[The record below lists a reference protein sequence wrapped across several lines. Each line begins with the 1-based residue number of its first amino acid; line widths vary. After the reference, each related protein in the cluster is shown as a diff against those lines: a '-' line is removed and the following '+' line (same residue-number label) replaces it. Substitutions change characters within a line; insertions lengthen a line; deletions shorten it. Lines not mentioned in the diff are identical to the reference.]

1 MTIHLE
7 KAVSRV
13 DGPLKVTG
21 RALYAGEFGTAD
33 LCTGYVVNSSIAKGR
48 ILRIDTTE
56 ALKVVGVLD
65 VLTHENR
72 PAVAS
77 YNESYTDMD
86 AADGK
91 HFRPLYN
98 DRILYSMQ
106 PVALVVAESF
116 EAARY
121 AASLVRVD
129 YESEPPQADLYAQR
143 SEAHKAPTEL
153 PPDRGD
159 AEEAWTQAPV
169 KVEAEYHSA
178 AEFHNPMEMHAS
190 TVIYSTDGK
199 LTIHDKTQGVQNS
212 AQFISNIFGLP
223 DGDVRVVTP
232 FVGGAFGS
240 GLRPQYQ
247 LVLATMAALKLK
259 RSVRVVLSR
268 EQMFSFGHRPE
279 TLQHLK
285 LACDQDGKLVSTI
298 HEVMG
303 ETSSFEDFTEMVVV
317 WSASLYQCPNVRL
330 KYDLV
335 PLDLYTPLDMRAPG
349 AVLGVYALES
359 AMDELSY
366 AAGID
371 PLELRIRNFTATDP
385 ASGNNP
391 YSSKELLECYRQ
403 GAERFGWNK
412 RSPQPRSMK
421 EGRQLIGYGMATG
434 VWEAMQ
440 NPASAKAVITI
451 DGSVVVSS
459 ATADI
464 GTGTYT
470 VMTQIAAEC
479 FGLPLEKVTF
489 KLGDSTLPK
498 APLEGGSFTVS
509 SVGSAVKQA
518 CEALQQQLLDQAKQ
532 DDQSPFKNFELT
544 DVIFENGTM
553 RIKASPQECIE
564 ITELLKQG
572 GSPSMEALASAS
584 PKEERDNYTTAT
596 HSAVFVEV
604 RVDEDFGTVQISRM
618 VSAIAAG
625 RILSLKPGRN
635 QILGGMVWGIGMA
648 LQEEGMLDK
657 KLARWMNHNIAEYHY
672 PVNADIHDLDVIFVK
687 EHDEIVNPLGA
698 KGIGEIGIVGVAA
711 AIANA
716 IYHAT
721 GKRIRD
727 LPITLDKVFQ
737 S

>member
-1 MTIHLE
+1 MTAYLG

-21 RALYAGEFGTAD
+21 KALYAGEFGTAD
-33 LCTGYVVNSSIAKGR
+33 LCTGYVVNSSVAKGR
-48 ILRIDTTE
+48 ILSIDTQA
-56 ALKVVGVLD
+56 ALNVPGVLD
-65 VLTHENR
+65 VITHENR
-72 PAVAS
+72 PEVAS

-98 DRILYSMQ
+98 DRVLFNMQ

-121 AASLVRVD
+121 AASLIRVD
-129 YESEPPQADLYAQR
+129 YETEPHQADIYAQR
-143 SEAHKAPTEL
+143 GDAHKAPTPM

-159 AEEAWTQAPV
+159 ADSAWASAPV
-169 KVEAEYHSA
+169 KIEAEYHSA

-190 TVIYSTDGK
+190 TVIYNTDGK
-199 LTIHDKTQGVQNS
+199 LTVHDKTQGVQNS

-279 TLQHLK
+279 TIQHFR
-285 LACDQDGKLVSTI
+285 LACDQEGKLVSTI
-298 HEVMG
+298 HEVVG

-317 WSASLYQCPNVRL
+317 WSASLYGCPNVRL
-330 KYDLV
+330 DYKLA

-349 AVLGVYALES
+349 AVLGVYGLES
-359 AMDELSY
+359 AMDELAY
-366 AAGID
+366 AANID
-371 PLELRIRNFTATDP
+371 PLEFRIRNFTYVDP
-385 ASGNNP
+385 ASNKP

-403 GAERFGWNK
+403 GAERFGWSK
-412 RSPQPRSMK
+412 RSHEPRSMRDGK
-421 EGRQLIGYGMATG
+421 QLVGWGMATG

-440 NPASAKAVITI
+440 NPASAKAVINI
-451 DGSVVVSS
+451 DGSLVVSS

-470 VMTQIAAEC
+470 VMTQIAAEI

-489 KLGDSTLPK
+489 RLGDSTLPK

-518 CEALQQQLLDQAKQ
+518 CETLQQQLLDQAKEE
-532 DDQSPFKNFELT
+532 DQSPFSNLELT
-544 DVIFENGTM
+544 DVVFENGEICIKAAPAE
-553 RIKASPQECIE
+553 RIK
-564 ITELLKQG
+564 ITDLLKKG
-572 GSPSMEALASAS
+572 GAPSMEASASAS
-584 PKEERDNYTTAT
+584 PKKERDDYTTAT

-604 RVDEDFGTVQISRM
+604 KVDEDFGTIQVSRM

-625 RILSLKPGRN
+625 RVLSLKPGRN

-648 LQEEGMLDK
+648 MQEEGMLDK
-657 KLARWMNHNIAEYHY
+657 DLARWMNHNIAEYHF
-672 PVNADIHDLDVIFVK
+672 PVNADVHDLDVIFVE

-716 IYHAT
+716 VYHAT

-727 LPITLDKVFQ
+727 LPITLDKVFE
-737 S
+737 

>member
-1 MTIHLE
+1 MTAYLG

-21 RALYAGEFGTAD
+21 KALYASEFGTAD
-33 LCTGYVVNSSIAKGR
+33 LCTGYVVNSSVAKGR
-48 ILRIDTTE
+48 ILSIDTQA
-56 ALKVVGVLD
+56 ALSVPGVLD
-65 VLTHENR
+65 VITHENR
-72 PAVAS
+72 PEVAS

-98 DRILYSMQ
+98 DRVLFNMQ

-121 AASLVRVD
+121 AASLIRVD
-129 YESEPPQADLYAQR
+129 YETEPHQADIYAQR
-143 SEAHKAPTEL
+143 GDAHKAPTPM

-159 AEEAWTQAPV
+159 ADSAWASAPV
-169 KVEAEYHSA
+169 KIEAEYHSA

-190 TVIYSTDGK
+190 TVIYNTDGK
-199 LTIHDKTQGVQNS
+199 LTVHDKTQGVQNS

-279 TLQHLK
+279 TIQHFR
-285 LACDQDGKLVSTI
+285 LACDQEGKLVSTI
-298 HEVMG
+298 HEVVG

-317 WSASLYQCPNVRL
+317 WSASLYGCPNVRL
-330 KYDLV
+330 DYKLA

-349 AVLGVYALES
+349 AVLGVYGLES
-359 AMDELSY
+359 AMDELAY
-366 AAGID
+366 AANID
-371 PLELRIRNFTATDP
+371 PLEFRIRNFTDVDP
-385 ASGNNP
+385 ASNKP

-403 GAERFGWNK
+403 GAERFGWSK
-412 RSPQPRSMK
+412 RSHEPRSMRDGK
-421 EGRQLIGYGMATG
+421 QLVGWGMATG

-440 NPASAKAVITI
+440 NPASAKAVINI
-451 DGSVVVSS
+451 DGSLVVSS

-470 VMTQIAAEC
+470 VMTQIAAEI

-489 KLGDSTLPK
+489 RLGDSTLPK

-518 CEALQQQLLDQAKQ
+518 CETLQQQLLDQAKEE
-532 DDQSPFKNFELT
+532 DQSPFSNLELT
-544 DVIFENGTM
+544 DVVFENGEIYIKAAPVE
-553 RIKASPQECIE
+553 RIKIAD
-564 ITELLKQG
+564 LLKKG
-572 GSPSMEALASAS
+572 GAPSMEASASAS
-584 PKEERDNYTTAT
+584 PKKERDDYTTAT

-604 RVDEDFGTVQISRM
+604 KVDEDFGTIQVSRM

-625 RILSLKPGRN
+625 RVLSLKPGRN

-648 LQEEGMLDK
+648 MQEEGMLDK
-657 KLARWMNHNIAEYHY
+657 DLARWMNHNIAEYHF
-672 PVNADIHDLDVIFVK
+672 PVNADVHDLDVIFVE

-716 IYHAT
+716 VYHAT

-727 LPITLDKVFQ
+727 LPITLDKVFE
-737 S
+737 

>member
-1 MTIHLE
+1 MTAYLG

-21 RALYAGEFGTAD
+21 KALYAGEFGTAD
-33 LCTGYVVNSSIAKGR
+33 LCTGYVVNSSVAKGR
-48 ILRIDTTE
+48 ILSIDTQA
-56 ALKVVGVLD
+56 ALNVPGVLD
-65 VLTHENR
+65 VITHENR
-72 PAVAS
+72 PEVAS

-98 DRILYSMQ
+98 DRVLFNMQ

-116 EAARY
+116 ETARY
-121 AASLVRVD
+121 AASLIRVD
-129 YESEPPQADLYAQR
+129 YETEPHQADIYAQR
-143 SEAHKAPTEL
+143 GNAHKAPTPM

-159 AEEAWTQAPV
+159 ADSAWASAPV
-169 KVEAEYHSA
+169 KIEAEYHSA

-190 TVIYSTDGK
+190 TVIYNTDGK
-199 LTIHDKTQGVQNS
+199 LTVHDKTQGVQNS

-279 TLQHLK
+279 TIQHFR
-285 LACDQDGKLVSTI
+285 LACDQEGKLVSTI
-298 HEVMG
+298 HEVVG

-317 WSASLYQCPNVRL
+317 WSASLYGCPNVRL
-330 KYDLV
+330 DYKLA

-349 AVLGVYALES
+349 AVLGVYGLES
-359 AMDELSY
+359 AMDELAY
-366 AAGID
+366 AANID
-371 PLELRIRNFTATDP
+371 PLEFRIRNFTDVDP
-385 ASGNNP
+385 ASNKP

-403 GAERFGWNK
+403 GAERFGWSK
-412 RSPQPRSMK
+412 RSHEPRSMRDGK
-421 EGRQLIGYGMATG
+421 QLVGWGMATG

-440 NPASAKAVITI
+440 NPASAKAVINI
-451 DGSVVVSS
+451 DGSLVVSS

-470 VMTQIAAEC
+470 VMTQIAAEI

-489 KLGDSTLPK
+489 RLGDSTLPK

-518 CEALQQQLLDQAKQ
+518 CETLQQQLLDQAKEE
-532 DDQSPFKNFELT
+532 DQSPFSNLELT
-544 DVIFENGTM
+544 DVVFENGEICIKAAPAK
-553 RIKASPQECIE
+553 RIK
-564 ITELLKQG
+564 ITDLLKKG
-572 GSPSMEALASAS
+572 GTPSMEASASAS
-584 PKEERDNYTTAT
+584 PKKERDDYTTAT

-604 RVDEDFGTVQISRM
+604 KVDEDFGTIQVSRM

-625 RILSLKPGRN
+625 RVLSLKPGRN

-648 LQEEGMLDK
+648 MQEEGMLDK
-657 KLARWMNHNIAEYHY
+657 DLARWMNHNIAEYHF
-672 PVNADIHDLDVIFVK
+672 PVNADVHDLDVIFVE

-716 IYHAT
+716 VYHAT

-727 LPITLDKVFQ
+727 LPITLDKVFE
-737 S
+737 

>member
-1 MTIHLE
+1 MTAYLG

-21 RALYAGEFGTAD
+21 KALYAGEFGTAD
-33 LCTGYVVNSSIAKGR
+33 LCTGYVVNSSVAKGR
-48 ILRIDTTE
+48 ILSIDTQA
-56 ALKVVGVLD
+56 ALNVPGVLD
-65 VLTHENR
+65 VITHENR
-72 PAVAS
+72 PEVAS

-98 DRILYSMQ
+98 DRVLFNMQ

-116 EAARY
+116 ETARY
-121 AASLVRVD
+121 AASLIRVD
-129 YESEPPQADLYAQR
+129 YETEPHQADIYAQR
-143 SEAHKAPTEL
+143 GNAHKAPTPM

-159 AEEAWTQAPV
+159 ADSAWASAPV
-169 KVEAEYHSA
+169 KIEAEYHSA

-190 TVIYSTDGK
+190 TVIYNTDGK
-199 LTIHDKTQGVQNS
+199 LTVHDKTQGVQNS

-279 TLQHLK
+279 TIQHFR
-285 LACDQDGKLVSTI
+285 LACDQEGKLVSTI
-298 HEVMG
+298 HEVVG

-317 WSASLYQCPNVRL
+317 WSASLYGCPNVRL
-330 KYDLV
+330 DYKLA

-349 AVLGVYALES
+349 AVLGVYGLES
-359 AMDELSY
+359 AMDELAY
-366 AAGID
+366 AANID
-371 PLELRIRNFTATDP
+371 PLEFRIRNFTDVDP
-385 ASGNNP
+385 ASNKP

-403 GAERFGWNK
+403 GAERFGWSK
-412 RSPQPRSMK
+412 RSHEPRSMRDGK
-421 EGRQLIGYGMATG
+421 QLVGWGMATG

-440 NPASAKAVITI
+440 NPASAKAVINI
-451 DGSVVVSS
+451 DGSLVVSS

-470 VMTQIAAEC
+470 VMTQIAAEI

-489 KLGDSTLPK
+489 RLGDSTLPK

-518 CEALQQQLLDQAKQ
+518 CETLQQQLLDQAKEE
-532 DDQSPFKNFELT
+532 DQSPFSNLELT
-544 DVIFENGTM
+544 DVLFENGEICIKAAPAE
-553 RIKASPQECIE
+553 RIK
-564 ITELLKQG
+564 ITDLLKKG
-572 GSPSMEALASAS
+572 GTPSMEASASAS
-584 PKEERDNYTTAT
+584 PKKERDDYTTAT

-604 RVDEDFGTVQISRM
+604 KVDEDFGTIQVSRM

-625 RILSLKPGRN
+625 RVLSLKPGRN

-648 LQEEGMLDK
+648 MQEEGMLDK
-657 KLARWMNHNIAEYHY
+657 DLARWMNHNIAEYHF
-672 PVNADIHDLDVIFVK
+672 PVNADVHDLDVIFVE

-716 IYHAT
+716 VYHAT

-727 LPITLDKVFQ
+727 LPITLDKVFE
-737 S
+737 

>member
-1 MTIHLE
+1 MTAYLG

-21 RALYAGEFGTAD
+21 KALYAGEFGTAD
-33 LCTGYVVNSSIAKGR
+33 LCTGYVVNSSVAKGR
-48 ILRIDTTE
+48 ILSIDTQA
-56 ALKVVGVLD
+56 ALSVPGVLD
-65 VLTHENR
+65 VITHENR
-72 PAVAS
+72 PEVAS

-98 DRILYSMQ
+98 DRVLFNMQ

-121 AASLVRVD
+121 AASLIRVD
-129 YESEPPQADLYAQR
+129 YETEPHQADIYAQR
-143 SEAHKAPTEL
+143 GDAHKAPTPM

-159 AEEAWTQAPV
+159 ADSAWASAPV
-169 KVEAEYHSA
+169 KIEAEYHSA

-190 TVIYSTDGK
+190 TVIYNTDGK
-199 LTIHDKTQGVQNS
+199 LTVHDKTQGVQNS

-279 TLQHLK
+279 TIQHFR
-285 LACDQDGKLVSTI
+285 LACDQEGKLVSTI
-298 HEVMG
+298 HEVVG

-317 WSASLYQCPNVRL
+317 WSASLYGCPNVRL
-330 KYDLV
+330 DYKLA

-349 AVLGVYALES
+349 AVLGVYGLES
-359 AMDELSY
+359 AMDELAY
-366 AAGID
+366 AVNID
-371 PLELRIRNFTATDP
+371 PLEFRIRNFTDVDP
-385 ASGNNP
+385 ASNKP

-403 GAERFGWNK
+403 GAERFGWSK
-412 RSPQPRSMK
+412 RSHEPRSMRDGK
-421 EGRQLIGYGMATG
+421 QLVGWGMATG

-440 NPASAKAVITI
+440 NPASAKAVINI
-451 DGSVVVSS
+451 DGSLVVSS

-470 VMTQIAAEC
+470 VMTQIAAEI

-489 KLGDSTLPK
+489 RLGDSTLPK

-518 CEALQQQLLDQAKQ
+518 CETLQQQLLDQAKEE
-532 DDQSPFKNFELT
+532 DQSPFSNLELT
-544 DVIFENGTM
+544 DVVFENGEICIKAAPAE
-553 RIKASPQECIE
+553 RIKIAD
-564 ITELLKQG
+564 LLKKG
-572 GSPSMEALASAS
+572 GTPSMEASASAS
-584 PKEERDNYTTAT
+584 PKKERDDYTTAT

-604 RVDEDFGTVQISRM
+604 KVDEDFGTIQVSRM

-625 RILSLKPGRN
+625 RVLSLKPGRN

-648 LQEEGMLDK
+648 MQEEGMLDK
-657 KLARWMNHNIAEYHY
+657 DLARWMNHNIAEYHF
-672 PVNADIHDLDVIFVK
+672 PVNADVHDLDVIFVE

-716 IYHAT
+716 VYHAT

-727 LPITLDKVFQ
+727 LPITLDKVFE
-737 S
+737 

>member
-1 MTIHLE
+1 MTAYLG

-21 RALYAGEFGTAD
+21 KALYAGEFGTAD
-33 LCTGYVVNSSIAKGR
+33 LCTGYVVNSSVAKGR
-48 ILRIDTTE
+48 ILSIDTQA
-56 ALKVVGVLD
+56 ALNVPGVLD
-65 VLTHENR
+65 VITHENR
-72 PAVAS
+72 PEVAS

-98 DRILYSMQ
+98 DRVLFNMQ

-116 EAARY
+116 ETARY
-121 AASLVRVD
+121 AASLIRVD
-129 YESEPPQADLYAQR
+129 YETEPHQADIYAQR
-143 SEAHKAPTEL
+143 GNAHKAPTPM

-159 AEEAWTQAPV
+159 ADSAWASAPV
-169 KVEAEYHSA
+169 KIEAEYHSA

-190 TVIYSTDGK
+190 TVIYNTDGK
-199 LTIHDKTQGVQNS
+199 LTVHDKTQGVQNS

-279 TLQHLK
+279 TIQHFR
-285 LACDQDGKLVSTI
+285 LACDQEGKLVSTI
-298 HEVMG
+298 HEVVG

-317 WSASLYQCPNVRL
+317 WSASLYGCPNVRL
-330 KYDLV
+330 DYKLA

-349 AVLGVYALES
+349 AVLGVYGLES
-359 AMDELSY
+359 AMDELAY
-366 AAGID
+366 AANID
-371 PLELRIRNFTATDP
+371 PLEFRIRNFTDVDP
-385 ASGNNP
+385 ASNKP

-403 GAERFGWNK
+403 GAERFGWSK
-412 RSPQPRSMK
+412 RSHEPRSMRDGK
-421 EGRQLIGYGMATG
+421 QLVGWGMATG

-440 NPASAKAVITI
+440 NPASAKAVINI
-451 DGSVVVSS
+451 DGSLVVSS

-470 VMTQIAAEC
+470 VMTQIAAEI

-489 KLGDSTLPK
+489 RLGDSTLPK

-518 CEALQQQLLDQAKQ
+518 CETLQQQLLDQAKEE
-532 DDQSPFKNFELT
+532 DQSPFSNLELT
-544 DVIFENGTM
+544 DVVFENGEICIKAAPAE
-553 RIKASPQECIE
+553 RIK
-564 ITELLKQG
+564 ITDLLKKG
-572 GSPSMEALASAS
+572 GTPSMEASASAS
-584 PKEERDNYTTAT
+584 PKKERDDYTTAT

-604 RVDEDFGTVQISRM
+604 KVDEDFGTIQVSRM

-625 RILSLKPGRN
+625 RVLSLKPGRN

-648 LQEEGMLDK
+648 MQEEGMLDK
-657 KLARWMNHNIAEYHY
+657 DLARWMNHNIAEYHF
-672 PVNADIHDLDVIFVK
+672 PVNADVHDLDVIFVE

-716 IYHAT
+716 VYHAT

-727 LPITLDKVFQ
+727 LPITLDKVFE
-737 S
+737 

>member
-1 MTIHLE
+1 MTAYLG

-21 RALYAGEFGTAD
+21 KALYAGEFGTAD
-33 LCTGYVVNSSIAKGR
+33 LCTGYVVNSSAAKGR
-48 ILRIDTTE
+48 ILSIDTQA
-56 ALKVVGVLD
+56 ALNVPGVLD
-65 VLTHENR
+65 VITHENR
-72 PAVAS
+72 PEVAS

-98 DRILYSMQ
+98 DRVLFNMQ

-121 AASLVRVD
+121 AASLIRVD
-129 YESEPPQADLYAQR
+129 YETEPHQADIYAQR
-143 SEAHKAPTEL
+143 GNAHKAPTPM

-159 AEEAWTQAPV
+159 ADSAWASAPV
-169 KVEAEYHSA
+169 KIEAEYHSA

-190 TVIYSTDGK
+190 TVIYNTDGK
-199 LTIHDKTQGVQNS
+199 LTVHDKTQGVQNS

-279 TLQHLK
+279 TIQHFR
-285 LACDQDGKLVSTI
+285 LACDQEGKLVSTI
-298 HEVMG
+298 HEVVG

-317 WSASLYQCPNVRL
+317 WSASLYGCPNVRL
-330 KYDLV
+330 DYKLA

-349 AVLGVYALES
+349 AVLGVYGLES
-359 AMDELSY
+359 AMDELAY
-366 AAGID
+366 AANID
-371 PLELRIRNFTATDP
+371 PLEFRIRNFTDVDP
-385 ASGNNP
+385 ASNKP

-403 GAERFGWNK
+403 GAERFGWSK
-412 RSPQPRSMK
+412 RSHEPRSMRDGK
-421 EGRQLIGYGMATG
+421 QLVGWGMATG

-440 NPASAKAVITI
+440 NPASAKAVINI
-451 DGSVVVSS
+451 DGSLVVSS

-470 VMTQIAAEC
+470 VMTQIAAEI

-489 KLGDSTLPK
+489 RLGDSTLPK

-518 CEALQQQLLDQAKQ
+518 CETLQQQLLDQAKEE
-532 DDQSPFKNFELT
+532 DQSPFSNLELT
-544 DVIFENGTM
+544 DVVFENGEICIKAAPAE
-553 RIKASPQECIE
+553 RIK
-564 ITELLKQG
+564 ITDLLKKG
-572 GSPSMEALASAS
+572 GTPSMEASASAS
-584 PKEERDNYTTAT
+584 PKKERDDYTTAT

-604 RVDEDFGTVQISRM
+604 KVDEDFGTIQVSRM

-625 RILSLKPGRN
+625 RVLSLKPGRN

-648 LQEEGMLDK
+648 MQEEGMLDK
-657 KLARWMNHNIAEYHY
+657 DLARWMNHNIAEYHF
-672 PVNADIHDLDVIFVK
+672 PVNADVHDLDVIFVE

-716 IYHAT
+716 VYHAT

-727 LPITLDKVFQ
+727 LPITLDKVFE
-737 S
+737 

>member
-1 MTIHLE
+1 MTAYLG

-21 RALYAGEFGTAD
+21 KALYAGEFGTAD
-33 LCTGYVVNSSIAKGR
+33 LCTGYVVNSSVAKGR
-48 ILRIDTTE
+48 ILSIDTQA
-56 ALKVVGVLD
+56 ALNVPGVLD
-65 VLTHENR
+65 VITHENR
-72 PAVAS
+72 PEVAS

-98 DRILYSMQ
+98 DRVLFNMQ

-121 AASLVRVD
+121 AASLIRVD
-129 YESEPPQADLYAQR
+129 YETEPHQADIYAQR
-143 SEAHKAPTEL
+143 GNAHKAPTPM

-159 AEEAWTQAPV
+159 ADSAWASAPV
-169 KVEAEYHSA
+169 KIEAEYHSA

-190 TVIYSTDGK
+190 TVIYNTDGK
-199 LTIHDKTQGVQNS
+199 LTVHDKTQGVQNS

-279 TLQHLK
+279 TIQHFR
-285 LACDQDGKLVSTI
+285 LACDQEGKLVSTI
-298 HEVMG
+298 HEVVG

-317 WSASLYQCPNVRL
+317 WSASLYGCPNVRL
-330 KYDLV
+330 DYKLA

-349 AVLGVYALES
+349 AVLGVYGLES
-359 AMDELSY
+359 AMDELAH
-366 AAGID
+366 AANID
-371 PLELRIRNFTATDP
+371 PLEFRIRNFTDVDP
-385 ASGNNP
+385 ASNKP

-403 GAERFGWNK
+403 GAERFGWSK
-412 RSPQPRSMK
+412 RSHEPRSMRDGK
-421 EGRQLIGYGMATG
+421 QLVGWGMATG

-440 NPASAKAVITI
+440 NPASAKAVINI
-451 DGSVVVSS
+451 DGSLVVSS

-470 VMTQIAAEC
+470 VMTQIAAEI

-489 KLGDSTLPK
+489 RLGDSTLPK

-518 CEALQQQLLDQAKQ
+518 CETLQQQLLDQAKEE
-532 DDQSPFKNFELT
+532 DQSPFSNLELT
-544 DVIFENGTM
+544 DVVFENGEICIKAAPAE
-553 RIKASPQECIE
+553 RIKIAD
-564 ITELLKQG
+564 LLKKG
-572 GSPSMEALASAS
+572 GTPSMEASASAS
-584 PKEERDNYTTAT
+584 PKKERDDYTTAT

-604 RVDEDFGTVQISRM
+604 KVDEDFGTIQVSRM

-625 RILSLKPGRN
+625 RVLSLKPGRN

-648 LQEEGMLDK
+648 MQEEGMLDK
-657 KLARWMNHNIAEYHY
+657 DLARWMNHNIAEYHF
-672 PVNADIHDLDVIFVK
+672 PVNADVHDLDVIFVE

-716 IYHAT
+716 VYHAT

-727 LPITLDKVFQ
+727 LPITLDKVFE
-737 S
+737 

>member
-1 MTIHLE
+1 MTAYLG

-21 RALYAGEFGTAD
+21 KALYAGEFGTAD
-33 LCTGYVVNSSIAKGR
+33 LCTGYVVNSSVAKGR
-48 ILRIDTTE
+48 ILSIDTQA
-56 ALKVVGVLD
+56 ALNVPGVLD
-65 VLTHENR
+65 VITHENR
-72 PAVAS
+72 PEVAS

-98 DRILYSMQ
+98 DRVLFNMQ

-121 AASLVRVD
+121 AASLIRVD
-129 YESEPPQADLYAQR
+129 YETEPHQADIYAQCGN
-143 SEAHKAPTEL
+143 AHKAPTPM

-159 AEEAWTQAPV
+159 ADSAWASAPV
-169 KVEAEYHSA
+169 KIEAEYHSA

-190 TVIYSTDGK
+190 TVIYNTDGK
-199 LTIHDKTQGVQNS
+199 LTVHDKTQGVQNS

-279 TLQHLK
+279 TIQHFR
-285 LACDQDGKLVSTI
+285 LACDQEGKLVSTI
-298 HEVMG
+298 HEVVG

-317 WSASLYQCPNVRL
+317 WSASLYGCPNVRL
-330 KYDLV
+330 DYKLA

-349 AVLGVYALES
+349 AVLGVYGLES
-359 AMDELSY
+359 AMDELAH
-366 AAGID
+366 AANID
-371 PLELRIRNFTATDP
+371 PLEFRIRNFTDVDP
-385 ASGNNP
+385 ASNKP

-403 GAERFGWNK
+403 GAERFGWSK
-412 RSPQPRSMK
+412 RSHEPRSMRDGK
-421 EGRQLIGYGMATG
+421 QLVGWGMATG

-440 NPASAKAVITI
+440 NPASAKAVINI
-451 DGSVVVSS
+451 DGSLVVSS

-470 VMTQIAAEC
+470 VMTQIAAEI

-489 KLGDSTLPK
+489 RLGDSTLPK

-518 CEALQQQLLDQAKQ
+518 CETLQQQLLDQAKEE
-532 DDQSPFKNFELT
+532 DQSPFSNLELT
-544 DVIFENGTM
+544 DVVFENGEICIKAAPAE
-553 RIKASPQECIE
+553 RIKIAD
-564 ITELLKQG
+564 LLKKG
-572 GSPSMEALASAS
+572 GTPSMEASASAS
-584 PKEERDNYTTAT
+584 PKKERDDYTTAT

-604 RVDEDFGTVQISRM
+604 KVDEDFGTIQVSRM

-625 RILSLKPGRN
+625 RVLSLKPGRN

-648 LQEEGMLDK
+648 MQEEGMLDK
-657 KLARWMNHNIAEYHY
+657 DLARWMNHNIAEYHF
-672 PVNADIHDLDVIFVK
+672 PVNADVHDLDVIFVE

-716 IYHAT
+716 VYHAT

-727 LPITLDKVFQ
+727 LPITLDKVFE
-737 S
+737 

>member
-1 MTIHLE
+1 MTAYLG

-21 RALYAGEFGTAD
+21 KALYAGEFGIAD
-33 LCTGYVVNSSIAKGR
+33 LCTGYVVNSSVAKGR
-48 ILRIDTTE
+48 ILSIDTQA
-56 ALKVVGVLD
+56 ALSVPGVLD
-65 VLTHENR
+65 VITHENR
-72 PAVAS
+72 PEVAS

-98 DRILYSMQ
+98 DRVLFNMQ

-121 AASLVRVD
+121 AASLIRVD
-129 YESEPPQADLYAQR
+129 YETEPHQADIYAQR
-143 SEAHKAPTEL
+143 GNAHKAPTPM

-159 AEEAWTQAPV
+159 ADSAWASAPV
-169 KVEAEYHSA
+169 KIEAEYHSA

-190 TVIYSTDGK
+190 TVIYNTDGK
-199 LTIHDKTQGVQNS
+199 LTVHDKTQGVQNS

-279 TLQHLK
+279 TIQHFR
-285 LACDQDGKLVSTI
+285 LACDQEGKLVSTI
-298 HEVMG
+298 HEVVG

-317 WSASLYQCPNVRL
+317 WSASLYRCPNVRL
-330 KYDLV
+330 DYKLA

-349 AVLGVYALES
+349 AVLGVYGLES
-359 AMDELSY
+359 AMDELAY
-366 AAGID
+366 AANID
-371 PLELRIRNFTATDP
+371 PLEFRIRNFTDVDP
-385 ASGNNP
+385 ASNKP

-403 GAERFGWNK
+403 GAERFGWSK
-412 RSPQPRSMK
+412 RSHEPRSMRDGK
-421 EGRQLIGYGMATG
+421 QLVGWGMATG

-440 NPASAKAVITI
+440 NPASAKAVINI
-451 DGSVVVSS
+451 DGSLVVSS

-470 VMTQIAAEC
+470 VMTQIAAEI

-489 KLGDSTLPK
+489 RLGDSTLPK

-518 CEALQQQLLDQAKQ
+518 CETLQQQLLDQAKEE
-532 DDQSPFKNFELT
+532 DQSPFSNLELT
-544 DVIFENGTM
+544 DVVFENGEICIKAAPAE
-553 RIKASPQECIE
+553 RIKIAD
-564 ITELLKQG
+564 LLKKG
-572 GSPSMEALASAS
+572 GTPSMEASASAS
-584 PKEERDNYTTAT
+584 PKKERDDYTTAT

-604 RVDEDFGTVQISRM
+604 KVDEDFGTIQVSRM

-625 RILSLKPGRN
+625 RVLSLKPGRN

-648 LQEEGMLDK
+648 MQEEGMLDK
-657 KLARWMNHNIAEYHY
+657 DLARWMNHNIAEYHF
-672 PVNADIHDLDVIFVK
+672 PVNADVHDLDVIFVE

-716 IYHAT
+716 VYHAT

-727 LPITLDKVFQ
+727 LPITLDKVFE
-737 S
+737 

>member
-1 MTIHLE
+1 MTAYLG

-21 RALYAGEFGTAD
+21 KALYAGEFGTAD
-33 LCTGYVVNSSIAKGR
+33 LCTGYVVNSSVAKGR
-48 ILRIDTTE
+48 ILSIDTQA
-56 ALKVVGVLD
+56 ALSVPGVLD
-65 VLTHENR
+65 VITHENR
-72 PAVAS
+72 PEVAS

-98 DRILYSMQ
+98 DRVLFNMQ

-121 AASLVRVD
+121 AASLIRVD
-129 YESEPPQADLYAQR
+129 YETEPHQADIYAQR
-143 SEAHKAPTEL
+143 GDAHKAPTPM

-159 AEEAWTQAPV
+159 ADSAWASAPV
-169 KVEAEYHSA
+169 KIEAEYHSA

-190 TVIYSTDGK
+190 TVIYNTDGK
-199 LTIHDKTQGVQNS
+199 LTVHDKTQGVQNS

-279 TLQHLK
+279 TIQHFR
-285 LACDQDGKLVSTI
+285 LACDQEGKLVSTI
-298 HEVMG
+298 HEVVG

-317 WSASLYQCPNVRL
+317 WSASLYGCPNVRL
-330 KYDLV
+330 DYKLA

-349 AVLGVYALES
+349 AVLGVYGLES
-359 AMDELSY
+359 AMDELAY
-366 AAGID
+366 AANID
-371 PLELRIRNFTATDP
+371 PLEFRIRNFTDVDP
-385 ASGNNP
+385 ASNKP

-403 GAERFGWNK
+403 GAERFGWSK
-412 RSPQPRSMK
+412 RSHEPRSMRDGK
-421 EGRQLIGYGMATG
+421 QLVGWGMATG

-440 NPASAKAVITI
+440 NPASAKAVINI
-451 DGSVVVSS
+451 DGSLVVSS

-470 VMTQIAAEC
+470 VMTQIAAEI

-518 CEALQQQLLDQAKQ
+518 CETLQQQLLDQAKEE
-532 DDQSPFKNFELT
+532 DQSPFSNLELT
-544 DVIFENGTM
+544 DVVFENGEICIKAAPAE
-553 RIKASPQECIE
+553 RIKIAD
-564 ITELLKQG
+564 LLKKG
-572 GSPSMEALASAS
+572 GTPSMEASASAS
-584 PKEERDNYTTAT
+584 PKKERDDYTTAT

-604 RVDEDFGTVQISRM
+604 KVDEDFGTIQVSRM

-625 RILSLKPGRN
+625 RVLSLKPGRN

-648 LQEEGMLDK
+648 MQEEGMLDK
-657 KLARWMNHNIAEYHY
+657 DLARWMNHNIAEYHF
-672 PVNADIHDLDVIFVK
+672 PVNADVHDLDVIFVE

-716 IYHAT
+716 VYHAT

-727 LPITLDKVFQ
+727 LPITLDKVFE
-737 S
+737 

>member
-1 MTIHLE
+1 MTAYLG

-21 RALYAGEFGTAD
+21 KALYAGEFGTAD
-33 LCTGYVVNSSIAKGR
+33 LCTGYVVNSSVAKGR
-48 ILRIDTTE
+48 ILSIDTQA
-56 ALKVVGVLD
+56 ALNVPGVLD
-65 VLTHENR
+65 VITHENR
-72 PAVAS
+72 PEVAS

-98 DRILYSMQ
+98 DRVLFNMQ

-121 AASLVRVD
+121 AASLIRVD
-129 YESEPPQADLYAQR
+129 YETEPHQADIYAQR
-143 SEAHKAPTEL
+143 GDAHKAPTPM

-159 AEEAWTQAPV
+159 ADSAWASAPV
-169 KVEAEYHSA
+169 KIEAEYHSA

-190 TVIYSTDGK
+190 TVIYNTDGK
-199 LTIHDKTQGVQNS
+199 LTVHDKTQGVQNS

-279 TLQHLK
+279 TIQHFR
-285 LACDQDGKLVSTI
+285 LACDQEGKLVSTI
-298 HEVMG
+298 HEVVG

-317 WSASLYQCPNVRL
+317 WSASLYGCPNVRL
-330 KYDLV
+330 DYKLA

-349 AVLGVYALES
+349 AVLGVYGLES
-359 AMDELSY
+359 AMDELAY
-366 AAGID
+366 AANID
-371 PLELRIRNFTATDP
+371 PLEFRIRNFTDVDP
-385 ASGNNP
+385 ASNKP

-403 GAERFGWNK
+403 GAERFGWSK
-412 RSPQPRSMK
+412 RSHEPRSMRDGK
-421 EGRQLIGYGMATG
+421 QLVGWGMATG

-440 NPASAKAVITI
+440 NPASAKAVINI
-451 DGSVVVSS
+451 DGSLVVSS

-470 VMTQIAAEC
+470 VMTQIAAEI

-489 KLGDSTLPK
+489 RLGDSTLPK

-518 CEALQQQLLDQAKQ
+518 CETLQQQLLDQAKEE
-532 DDQSPFKNFELT
+532 DQSPFSNLELT
-544 DVIFENGTM
+544 DVVFENGEICIKAAPAE
-553 RIKASPQECIE
+553 RIKIAD
-564 ITELLKQG
+564 LLKKG
-572 GSPSMEALASAS
+572 GTPSMEASASAS
-584 PKEERDNYTTAT
+584 PKKERDDYTTAT

-604 RVDEDFGTVQISRM
+604 KVDEDFGTIQVSRM

-625 RILSLKPGRN
+625 RVLSLKPGRN

-648 LQEEGMLDK
+648 MQEEGMLDK
-657 KLARWMNHNIAEYHY
+657 DLARWMNHNIAEYHF
-672 PVNADIHDLDVIFVK
+672 PVNADVHDLDVIFVE

-716 IYHAT
+716 VYHAT

-727 LPITLDKVFQ
+727 LPITLDKVFE
-737 S
+737 

>member
-1 MTIHLE
+1 MTAYLG

-21 RALYAGEFGTAD
+21 KALYAGEFGTAD
-33 LCTGYVVNSSIAKGR
+33 LCTGYVVNSSVAKGR
-48 ILRIDTTE
+48 ILSIDTQA
-56 ALKVVGVLD
+56 ALNVPGVLD
-65 VLTHENR
+65 VITHENR
-72 PAVAS
+72 PEVAS

-98 DRILYSMQ
+98 DRVLFNMQ

-116 EAARY
+116 ETARY
-121 AASLVRVD
+121 AASLIRVD
-129 YESEPPQADLYAQR
+129 YETEPHQADIYAQR
-143 SEAHKAPTEL
+143 GNAHKAPTPM

-159 AEEAWTQAPV
+159 ADSAWASAPV
-169 KVEAEYHSA
+169 KIEAEYHSA

-190 TVIYSTDGK
+190 TVIYNTDGK
-199 LTIHDKTQGVQNS
+199 LTVHDKTQGVQNS

-279 TLQHLK
+279 TIQHFR
-285 LACDQDGKLVSTI
+285 LACDQEGKLVSTI
-298 HEVMG
+298 HEVVG

-317 WSASLYQCPNVRL
+317 WSASLYGCPNVRL
-330 KYDLV
+330 DYKLA

-349 AVLGVYALES
+349 AVLGVYGLES
-359 AMDELSY
+359 AMDELAY
-366 AAGID
+366 AANID
-371 PLELRIRNFTATDP
+371 PLEFRIRNFTDVDP
-385 ASGNNP
+385 ASNKP

-403 GAERFGWNK
+403 GAERFGWSK
-412 RSPQPRSMK
+412 RSHEPRSMRDGK
-421 EGRQLIGYGMATG
+421 QLVGWGMATG

-440 NPASAKAVITI
+440 NPASAKAVINI
-451 DGSVVVSS
+451 DGSLVVSS

-470 VMTQIAAEC
+470 VMTQIAAEI

-489 KLGDSTLPK
+489 RLGDSTLPK

-518 CEALQQQLLDQAKQ
+518 CETLQQQLLDQAKEE
-532 DDQSPFKNFELT
+532 DQSPFSNLELT
-544 DVIFENGTM
+544 DVVFENGEICIKAAPAE
-553 RIKASPQECIE
+553 RIK
-564 ITELLKQG
+564 ITDLLKKG
-572 GSPSMEALASAS
+572 GAPSMEASASAS
-584 PKEERDNYTTAT
+584 PKKERDDYTTAT

-604 RVDEDFGTVQISRM
+604 KVDEDFGTIQVSRM

-625 RILSLKPGRN
+625 RVLSLKPGRN

-648 LQEEGMLDK
+648 MQEEGMLDK
-657 KLARWMNHNIAEYHY
+657 DLARWMNHNIAEYHF
-672 PVNADIHDLDVIFVK
+672 PVNADVHDLDVIFVE

-716 IYHAT
+716 VYHAT

-727 LPITLDKVFQ
+727 LPITLDKVFE
-737 S
+737 

>member
-1 MTIHLE
+1 MTAYLG

-21 RALYAGEFGTAD
+21 KALYAGEFGTAD
-33 LCTGYVVNSSIAKGR
+33 LCTGYVVNSSVAKGR
-48 ILRIDTTE
+48 ILSIDTQA
-56 ALKVVGVLD
+56 ALSVPGVLD
-65 VLTHENR
+65 VITHENR
-72 PAVAS
+72 PEVAS

-98 DRILYSMQ
+98 DRVLFNMQ

-116 EAARY
+116 ETARY
-121 AASLVRVD
+121 AASLIRVD
-129 YESEPPQADLYAQR
+129 YDTEPHQADIYAQR
-143 SEAHKAPTEL
+143 GNAHKAPTPM

-159 AEEAWTQAPV
+159 ADSAWASAPV
-169 KVEAEYHSA
+169 KIEAEYHSA

-190 TVIYSTDGK
+190 TVIYNTDGK
-199 LTIHDKTQGVQNS
+199 LTVHDKTQGVQNS
-212 AQFISNIFGLP
+212 AQFVSNIFGLP

-279 TLQHLK
+279 TIQHFR
-285 LACDQDGKLVSTI
+285 LACDQEGKLVSTI
-298 HEVMG
+298 HEVVG

-317 WSASLYQCPNVRL
+317 WSASLYGCPNVRL
-330 KYDLV
+330 DYKLA

-349 AVLGVYALES
+349 AVLGVYGLES
-359 AMDELSY
+359 AMDELAY
-366 AAGID
+366 AANID
-371 PLELRIRNFTATDP
+371 PLEFRIRNFTDVDP
-385 ASGNNP
+385 ASNKP

-403 GAERFGWNK
+403 GAERFGWSK
-412 RSPQPRSMK
+412 RSHEPRSMRDGK
-421 EGRQLIGYGMATG
+421 QLVGWGMATG

-440 NPASAKAVITI
+440 NPASAKAVINI
-451 DGSVVVSS
+451 DGSLVVSS

-470 VMTQIAAEC
+470 VMSQIAAEL

-489 KLGDSTLPK
+489 RLGDSTLPK

-518 CEALQQQLLDQAKQ
+518 CETLQQQLLDQAKEE
-532 DDQSPFKNFELT
+532 DQSPFSNLELT
-544 DVIFENGTM
+544 DVVFENGEICIKSAPAE
-553 RIKASPQECIE
+553 RIKIAD
-564 ITELLKQG
+564 LLKKG
-572 GSPSMEALASAS
+572 GTPSMEASASAS
-584 PKEERDNYTTAT
+584 PKKERDDYTTAT

-604 RVDEDFGTVQISRM
+604 KVDEDFGTIQVSRM

-625 RILSLKPGRN
+625 RVLSLKPGRN

-648 LQEEGMLDK
+648 MQEEGMLDK
-657 KLARWMNHNIAEYHY
+657 DLARWMNHNIAEYHF
-672 PVNADIHDLDVIFVK
+672 PVNADVHDLDVIFVE

-716 IYHAT
+716 VYHAT

-727 LPITLDKVFQ
+727 LPITLDKVFE
-737 S
+737 

>member
-1 MTIHLE
+1 MTAYLG

-21 RALYAGEFGTAD
+21 KALYAGEFGTAD
-33 LCTGYVVNSSIAKGR
+33 LCTGYVVNSSVAKGR
-48 ILRIDTTE
+48 ILSIDTQA
-56 ALKVVGVLD
+56 ALNVPGVLD
-65 VLTHENR
+65 VITHENR
-72 PAVAS
+72 PEVAS

-98 DRILYSMQ
+98 DRVLFNMQ

-121 AASLVRVD
+121 AASLIRVD
-129 YESEPPQADLYAQR
+129 YETEPHQADIYAQR
-143 SEAHKAPTEL
+143 GNAHKAPTPM

-159 AEEAWTQAPV
+159 ADSAWASAPV
-169 KVEAEYHSA
+169 KIEAEYHSA

-190 TVIYSTDGK
+190 TVIYNTDGK
-199 LTIHDKTQGVQNS
+199 LTVHDKTQGVQNS

-279 TLQHLK
+279 TIQHFR
-285 LACDQDGKLVSTI
+285 LACDQEGKLVSTI
-298 HEVMG
+298 HEVVG

-317 WSASLYQCPNVRL
+317 WSASLYGCPNVRL
-330 KYDLV
+330 DYKLA

-349 AVLGVYALES
+349 AVLGVYGLES
-359 AMDELSY
+359 AMDELAY
-366 AAGID
+366 AANID
-371 PLELRIRNFTATDP
+371 PLEFRIRNFTDVDP
-385 ASGNNP
+385 ASNKP

-403 GAERFGWNK
+403 GAERFGWSK
-412 RSPQPRSMK
+412 RSHEPRSMRDGK
-421 EGRQLIGYGMATG
+421 QLVGWGMATG

-440 NPASAKAVITI
+440 NPASAKAVINI
-451 DGSVVVSS
+451 DGGLVVSS

-470 VMTQIAAEC
+470 VMTQIAAEI

-489 KLGDSTLPK
+489 RLGDSTLPK

-518 CEALQQQLLDQAKQ
+518 CETLQQQLLDQAKEE
-532 DDQSPFKNFELT
+532 DQSPFSNLELT
-544 DVIFENGTM
+544 DVVFENGEICIKAAPAE
-553 RIKASPQECIE
+553 RIK
-564 ITELLKQG
+564 ITDLLKKG
-572 GSPSMEALASAS
+572 GTASMEASASAS
-584 PKEERDNYTTAT
+584 PKKERDDYTTAT

-604 RVDEDFGTVQISRM
+604 KVDEDFGTIQVSRM

-625 RILSLKPGRN
+625 RVLSLKPGRN

-648 LQEEGMLDK
+648 MQEEGMLDK
-657 KLARWMNHNIAEYHY
+657 DLARWMNHNIAEYHF
-672 PVNADIHDLDVIFVK
+672 PVNADVHDLDVIFVE

-716 IYHAT
+716 VYHAT

-727 LPITLDKVFQ
+727 LPITLDKVFE
-737 S
+737 

>member
-1 MTIHLE
+1 MTAYLG

-21 RALYAGEFGTAD
+21 KALYAGEFGTAD

-48 ILRIDTTE
+48 ILSIDTQA
-56 ALKVVGVLD
+56 ALSVPGVLD
-65 VLTHENR
+65 VITHENR
-72 PAVAS
+72 PEIAS
-77 YNESYTDMD
+77 YNENYTDMD

-98 DRILYSMQ
+98 DRILFNMQ

-116 EAARY
+116 EVARY
-121 AASLVRVD
+121 AASLIRVD
-129 YESEPPQADLYAQR
+129 YEAEPHQADLYAQR
-143 SEAHKAPTEL
+143 SNAHKAPTPM

-159 AEEAWTQAPV
+159 ADSAWANAPV
-169 KVEAEYHSA
+169 KIEAEYHSP

-199 LTIHDKTQGVQNS
+199 LTVHDKTQGVQNS

-259 RSVRVVLSR
+259 RSVRLVLSR

-279 TLQHLK
+279 TIQHFR
-285 LACDQDGKLVSTI
+285 LACDREGRLVSTI
-298 HEVMG
+298 HEVIG

-317 WSASLYQCPNVRL
+317 WSASLYQCPNLRL
-330 KYDLV
+330 DYKLA

-349 AVLGVYALES
+349 AVLGMYALES
-359 AMDELSY
+359 AMDELAY
-366 AAGID
+366 AANID
-371 PLELRIRNFTATDP
+371 PLEFRIRNFTDIDP
-385 ASGNNP
+385 ASNKP

-403 GAERFGWNK
+403 GAERFGWSK
-412 RSPQPRSMK
+412 RSQEPRSMRDGK
-421 EGRQLIGYGMATG
+421 QLVGWGMATG

-440 NPASAKAVITI
+440 NPASAKAVINI
-451 DGSVVVSS
+451 DGSLVVSS

-470 VMTQIAAEC
+470 VMTQIAAEV
-479 FGLPLEKVTF
+479 FGLPLEQVTF
-489 KLGDSTLPK
+489 KLGDSILPK

-518 CEALQQQLLDQAKQ
+518 CETLQQQLLDQAKEE
-532 DDQSPFKNFELT
+532 DQSPFSNLELDGVVFE
-544 DVIFENGTM
+544 DGEIY
-553 RIKASPQECIE
+553 IKAAPSERVKIAD
-564 ITELLKQG
+564 LLKKG
-572 GSPSMEALASAS
+572 GTPSMEASATAS
-584 PKEERDNYTTAT
+584 PKKERDDYTTAT

-604 RVDEDFGTVQISRM
+604 KVDEDFGTIQVSRM

-625 RILSLKPGRN
+625 RVLSLKPGRN

-648 LQEEGMLDK
+648 MQEEGMLDK
-657 KLARWMNHNIAEYHY
+657 DLARWMNHNIAEYHF
-672 PVNADIHDLDVIFVK
+672 PVNADVHDLDVIFVE
-687 EHDEIVNPLGA
+687 EHDEVVNPLGA

-716 IYHAT
+716 VYHAT
-721 GKRIRD
+721 GKRVRD
-727 LPITLDKVFQ
+727 LPITLDKVFE
-737 S
+737 